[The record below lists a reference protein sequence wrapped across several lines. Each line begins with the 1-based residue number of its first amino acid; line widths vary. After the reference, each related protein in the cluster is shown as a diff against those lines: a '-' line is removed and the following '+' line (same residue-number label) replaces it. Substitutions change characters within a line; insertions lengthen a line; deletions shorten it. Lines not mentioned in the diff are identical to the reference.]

1 MATSAPALPD
11 INNFSL
17 HVTVY
22 VAPADVDKL
31 LAAMKPVFDLVS
43 AEEECTFFELYQ
55 DPASPGTLSWVENW

>member
-1 MATSAPALPD
+1 MGRSALPD
-11 INNFSL
+11 IDSFSL
-17 HVTVY
+17 HVTVH
-22 VAPADVDKL
+22 VAPEDTEKL